1 MEPKKDERSVRES
14 SVIGQ
19 DSLSHL
25 IILLSTFA
33 NLLKADKKYQS
44 FFFQSV
50 SLSSFGLEI
59 RSGGALGW
67 ECREVMLREGE
78 GIAFRRHAIK
88 YPTTNPPLRDRQGGR
103 GVLDGWGEGGLGRI
117 WVSKQPAPSFCLSSP
132 NLDTAA
138 TAIVCSVDLE
148 C

>member
-1 MEPKKDERSVRES
+1 M
-14 SVIGQ
+14 IGQ

-103 GVLDGWGEGGLGRI
+103 GGGYWMGGGREAWGEFGSASSPR
-117 WVSKQPAPSFCLSSP
+117 LSSP

-148 C
+148 CLNNGFKSK

>member
-33 NLLKADKKYQS
+33 NLLKADKRCQN

-103 GVLDGWGEGGLGRI
+103 GGGYWMGGERKARGEFG
-117 WVSKQPAPSFCLSSP
+117 SASSP
-132 NLDTAA
+132 RLPSAFLLP
-138 TAIVCSVDLE
+138 ILIQQQPQ
-148 C
+148 

>member
-1 MEPKKDERSVRES
+1 MQPKKDERSVRES

-33 NLLKADKKYQS
+33 NLLKADKRCQN

-103 GVLDGWGEGGLGRI
+103 GGGYWMGGGGRLGENLG
-117 WVSKQPAPSFCLSSP
+117 QQ
-132 NLDTAA
+132 AA
-138 TAIVCSVDLE
+138 RAFLLPFFSQS
-148 C
+148 

>member
-33 NLLKADKKYQS
+33 NLLKADKRCQS

-88 YPTTNPPLRDRQGGR
+88 YPTTNPPLRDRQGG
-103 GVLDGWGEGGLGRI
+103 EGGEMGRGRLGGNLGQQA
-117 WVSKQPAPSFCLSSP
+117 SKQHRPPFFCLSSP

-138 TAIVCSVDLE
+138 DTVT
-148 C
+148 